1 MVTNMYIYT
10 IYILNI
16 IYYIYIIMKSHI
28 FHAMKSHETPND
40 GQFFFIKIE
49 APTQLLAAPPA

>member
-1 MVTNMYIYT
+1 
-10 IYILNI
+10 
-16 IYYIYIIMKSHI
+16 MKSHI

-40 GQFFFIKIE
+40 GQFVFIKIE